1 MELISIYPSKDIT
14 RWELLVRMS
23 WDNTLSINTDNTR
36 ACLGVVSAAVVSSV
50 DIASAVFVF
59 PLNLPGRLLIL
70 HRNSL
75 GPAFNVGDLCRSAL
89 PHTAQ

>member
-1 MELISIYPSKDIT
+1 MELISTCPSKDIT

-36 ACLGVVSAAVVSSV
+36 ACLGVVSATVVSSV

-59 PLNLPGRLLIL
+59 LLALSSPLI
-70 HRNSL
+70 SL
-75 GPAFNVGDLCRSAL
+75 ADS
-89 PHTAQ
+89 

>member
-1 MELISIYPSKDIT
+1 MELTSMCPSTVALVNLWDVT

-36 ACLGVVSAAVVSSV
+36 TCLGVVSATVVSSV

-59 PLNLPGRLLIL
+59 LI
-70 HRNSL
+70 
-75 GPAFNVGDLCRSAL
+75 AL
-89 PHTAQ
+89 SSP